1 MSRGYQA
8 SIVKIP
14 AKPFISTWNTAITYT
29 GSTANNQIK
38 LPLISTGVYKFTV
51 DWGDSTSDDITTWN
65 QAEVTHTYGT
75 SGIYTVTITGFI
87 KGWDFS
93 GFAATVGAVVGDRQK
108 LLSIIQFGCLEIV
121 TYTTLTTVAG
131 AFFGCTNLNLTSV
144 LDQPNFKNCT
154 SSFGFLRGCT
164 SITTVANLN
173 KWDVSKVEFFRT
185 MLRENP
191 NFDDNLGNWNMSR
204 ATNIGY
210 MLAGS
215 ATVAPYGKFNN
226 GGSDSIKNWD
236 VSNVTDMYAM
246 FYSQPDFNQEVGLW
260 DVSNVTIFGFF
271 INTYTPP
278 LGVTSGTFTNA
289 GSDSIKNWNT
299 SKVVNMNAMFSGQTL
314 FNQPIDTWD
323 TSNVTNMSYMLQ
335 CLSFNQP
342 LNSWDTKKV
351 TTMTRMLQI
360 ATTFNQPI
368 NNWEVPLVV
377 DMFNF
382 MYFSDP
388 LYLTISFD
396 KQNYSDFLINLSGQT
411 LQPNVSLNVNQY
423 YNSASVAARAILTS
437 APNNWTIV
445 DLGLQP

>member
-1 MSRGYQA
+1 MSRGYHA

-14 AKPFISTWNTAITYT
+14 AKPFISTWDTNITYT

-51 DWGDSTSDDITTWN
+51 DWGDSTTDNITVWN
-65 QAEVTHTYGT
+65 QPEVTHTYAAPGT
-75 SGIYTVTITGFI
+75 YTVTITGFI

-131 AFFGCTNLNLTSV
+131 AFFGCTNLSLINV
-144 LDQPNFKNCT
+144 QDQPNFKNCT
-154 SSFGFLRGCT
+154 SIAGFLWG
-164 SITTVANLN
+164 SSGITTVANIN
-173 KWDVSKVEFFRT
+173 KWDVSKVTFFRSS
-185 MLRENP
+185 LRELPLFN
-191 NFDDNLGNWNMSR
+191 DNVGNWNMSR
-204 ATNIGY
+204 AINLGN
-210 MLAGS
+210 MFRGS
-215 ATVAPYGKFNN
+215 VTVAPYGTFNN

-236 VSNVTDMYAM
+236 TSNVTDMAVM
-246 FYSQPDFNQEVGLW
+246 FGSQPDFNQEIGLW
-260 DVSNVTIFGFF
+260 DVSNVTTFTSFL
-271 INTYTPP
+271 NTYTPVLP
-278 LGVTSGTFTNA
+278 VTSGKFTNA

-299 SKVVNMNAMFSGQTL
+299 GKVTNMNAMFSGQAL

-323 TSNVTNMSYMLQ
+323 TTEVTNMSYMLQ

-368 NNWEVPLVV
+368 NNWEVPLVA

-382 MYFSDP
+382 MYFSNP
-388 LYLTISFD
+388 LYLNISFD